1 MTSAPFQVIL
11 AEESRGTRG
20 GFSWIG
26 ARQMALLGGLS
37 RVQATE
43 KATFPTFQWKIMEN
57 RCISK
62 SYMLLNIPSGRLPL
76 KPSLSEKLVFFL
88 VFFFQMKHVQLF
100 NI

>member
-1 MTSAPFQVIL
+1 MTSAPFQEIL
-11 AEESRGTRG
+11 AEESRGTPG

-26 ARQMALLGGLS
+26 ARQMALLGGRVC

-43 KATFPTFQWKIMEN
+43 KATFPTFQWKILEN

-88 VFFFQMKHVQLF
+88 VFFFQMKHV
-100 NI
+100 

>member
-1 MTSAPFQVIL
+1 MFYILLIFLEDIMNTYIYIQYINMISVPFQEIL

-43 KATFPTFQWKIMEN
+43 KRLFRPIIMV
-57 RCISK
+57 SV
-62 SYMLLNIPSGRLPL
+62 
-76 KPSLSEKLVFFL
+76 EKNG
-88 VFFFQMKHVQLF
+88 KW
-100 NI
+100 

>member
-1 MTSAPFQVIL
+1 MTSAPFQEIL

-43 KATFPTFQWKIMEN
+43 KATFRTYNHGFTGKN
-57 RCISK
+57 G
-62 SYMLLNIPSGRLPL
+62 N
-76 KPSLSEKLVFFL
+76 
-88 VFFFQMKHVQLF
+88 
-100 NI
+100 